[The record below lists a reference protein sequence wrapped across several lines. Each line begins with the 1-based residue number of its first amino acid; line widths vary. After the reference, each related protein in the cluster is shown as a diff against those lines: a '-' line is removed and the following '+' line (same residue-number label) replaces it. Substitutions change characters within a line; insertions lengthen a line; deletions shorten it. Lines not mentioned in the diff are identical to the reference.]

1 MLGLWVHCQNSIW
14 VCTLDRIVSSSNK
27 SNRLPSKAHL
37 LLPIDMQWKIGIQK
51 ERFTDRELR
60 KPFVL
65 YVEHRDMLT
74 AILPTPP
81 QTNKNFEHEN
91 QSPLPSILNA
101 MVECRQLKKFGCN
114 GKIFYR
120 EWKKIIPPI
129 LQDWTA
135 SIVQSCQC
143 QRLKCMPRKT
153 FLNVCVCLYKLIAC
167 NIITRLPSW
176 LENTDKDMWKK
187 HHINNNNN
195 KMKPK
200 AQFCHLS
207 HFTSLSVLC
216 LGCVFFR

>member
-14 VCTLDRIVSSSNK
+14 VYTLDRIVSSSNK

-153 FLNVCVCLYKLIAC
+153 FLNVCVCA
-167 NIITRLPSW
+167 S
-176 LENTDKDMWKK
+176 
-187 HHINNNNN
+187 IN
-195 KMKPK
+195 
-200 AQFCHLS
+200 LS
-207 HFTSLSVLC
+207 HATSLQDCPHGLKTRIRTCGRSITLTTTTTKWNLKHSFVIYLI
-216 LGCVFFR
+216 LLPYQYYA